1 MVKYYI
7 HVQCKHMDGHEH
19 VVCLKCGIA
28 VFHGYLAHHIT
39 SVHSNDAT
47 VRCVVNECG
56 DSFGGFSELRQH
68 VDTALVSSLRVASNV
83 TIASDDDQFQAHK

>member
-1 MVKYYI
+1 MK
-7 HVQCKHMDGHEH
+7 
-19 VVCLKCGIA
+19 
-28 VFHGYLAHHIT
+28 
-39 SVHSNDAT
+39 
-47 VRCVVNECG
+47 ECG